1 MFTNPALCI
10 FFNMKDGGLKLRNE
24 SRKTK
29 IERRGIPK
37 KEHEQQVMP
46 KTEYGLCP
54 LFSKKAHLILK

>member
-1 MFTNPALCI
+1 
-10 FFNMKDGGLKLRNE
+10 MKDGGLKLRNE

-37 KEHEQQVMP
+37 KEQEQQVMP
-46 KTEYGLCP
+46 KTEYGQCP